1 MAGDDLEKP
10 LGMAEPEHRRK
21 RRHIP
26 IGMPITALLMLCIL
40 GFVGW
45 TLMVDDPLGG
55 EPVAVVT
62 LPPGTIPAPP
72 AGSAPPAA
80 GAEAPARPAGDAA
93 AAAAGGAAAPAGQT
107 ITIIDGSTG
116 KRQQVTIPA
125 GDGGDG
131 KGAAKG
137 ETRADAKTGDVKVA
151 AVEPH
156 LLEATRHGHVPRI
169 GLDGA
174 RPSVA
179 YARKAPAASETSV
192 QVALLVGG
200 LGVSGSATAEA
211 MKTLPGVVS
220 LAFVPYGGEVARLA
234 AAARGAGHEILLQL
248 PMEPFEYPDNDPG
261 PQTLL
266 TSLTAEQNI
275 DRMQWA
281 MSRIQGYVGILNYM
295 GGRFT
300 STETAIGPVLREV
313 AKRGLVYVDDGTS
326 PRSLAGQFAGANNLP
341 FAKAAVVIDA
351 VPSNAEIDRALARL
365 EATARETGKAV
376 GIARALPL
384 SIERL
389 AQWIKQAEGRGI
401 VVVPITAIA
410 TRAKAS

>member
-1 MAGDDLEKP
+1 
-10 LGMAEPEHRRK
+10 
-21 RRHIP
+21 
-26 IGMPITALLMLCIL
+26 
-40 GFVGW
+40 
-45 TLMVDDPLGG
+45 MVDDPLGG

-62 LPPGTIPAPP
+62 LPPGTIPAAPTGSPP
-72 AGSAPPAA
+72 AAA
-80 GAEAPARPAGDAA
+80 GAETPAKPAGDAA
-93 AAAAGGAAAPAGQT
+93 AAAPGTASGGQT

-116 KRQQVTIPA
+116 KRQQVTIPPGA
-125 GDGGDG
+125 GDDG

-137 ETRADAKTGDVKVA
+137 ETKGETKPDAKTSGVKVA

-192 QVALLVGG
+192 RVALLVGG

-211 MKTLPGVVS
+211 MKALPGVVS
-220 LAFVPYGGEVARLA
+220 LAFVPYGSEVARLA

-266 TSLTAEQNI
+266 TSLTPEQNI

-365 EATARETGKAV
+365 EATARETGSAV
-376 GIARALPL
+376 GVARALPL

-389 AQWIKQAEGRGI
+389 TQWIKQAEGRGI